1 MEKYLITKN
10 VNIIK
15 QNLLNKLLLAGYKII
30 CSSIA
35 KSIFMT
41 IVNVWQIIA
50 V

>member
-30 CSSIA
+30 LMYLGILYFP
-35 KSIFMT
+35 K
-41 IVNVWQIIA
+41 
-50 V
+50 